1 MRIAGKR
8 APANVLSMHRPEG
21 GRREGSLTAG
31 REGGRVCTCVATCY
45 VHVSLQINRREG
57 KYAQMWTCVE
67 TTLPCTREGAGIA
80 KLFFKSD
87 DFQANHVCTNAP
99 SEKSLFTFP
108 LCV

>member
-1 MRIAGKR
+1 M
-8 APANVLSMHRPEG
+8 
-21 GRREGSLTAG
+21 
-31 REGGRVCTCVATCY
+31 CTCVATCY

-57 KYAQMWTCVE
+57 KYAQNVDVCGNNAAVHKGGGRNCQT
-67 TTLPCTREGAGIA
+67 I
-80 KLFFKSD
+80 FKSD